1 RRSPRPLH
9 PPPTLSSWST
19 RPAGT
24 CRHAWSYRPTS
35 PSSRCHPN
43 VPSSTRLRTCGSSC
57 ATTGFRTG
65 SSNHTTISSTIVA
78 RPGTSSS
85 ISRGTSCLSDCVNG
99 RTSSDQWDS
108 VLVEQRRFIYLGK
121 VAVSLYLVLYP
132 VIFVPPRLFVESR
145 AAELSSPLSPFSQL
159 VRFVGSFLPDK
170 FNLWVNGYAQAAG
183 HLVIGLIIL
192 IFFTSMSSK
201 LGRKIGDEMLAV
213 WRSSMSGAL
222 KGESADSSW
231 AYRRRTNRLVRAIEK
246 FLLNNVIPPLATF
259 SVVYL
264 TLALVSHL

>member
-1 RRSPRPLH
+1 RPLH

-85 ISRGTSCLSDCVNG
+85 ISRGASCLSDCVNG

-108 VLVEQRRFIYLGK
+108 VYNVIVARKDFPAKDLKEFIGYAK
-121 VAVSLYLVLYP
+121 AN
-132 VIFVPPRLFVESR
+132 
-145 AAELSSPLSPFSQL
+145 AEKLN
-159 VRFVGSFLPDK
+159 VGHAGVGSITFTLP
-170 FNLWVNGYAQAAG
+170 L
-183 HLVIGLIIL
+183 
-192 IFFTSMSSK
+192 
-201 LGRKIGDEMLAV
+201 
-213 WRSSMSGAL
+213 
-222 KGESADSSW
+222 
-231 AYRRRTNRLVRAIEK
+231 
-246 FLLNNVIPPLATF
+246 LLNSL
-259 SVVYL
+259 L
-264 TLALVSHL
+264 G

>member
-1 RRSPRPLH
+1 PRPLH

-78 RPGTSSS
+78 RPGTRSS

-108 VLVEQRRFIYLGK
+108 VLVLKTSRPRDIGTITEVNRVTIGNWIRCYLPT
-121 VAVSLYLVLYP
+121 L
-132 VIFVPPRLFVESR
+132 
-145 AAELSSPLSPFSQL
+145 
-159 VRFVGSFLPDK
+159 LPYTIC
-170 FNLWVNGYAQAAG
+170 LA
-183 HLVIGLIIL
+183 HL
-192 IFFTSMSSK
+192 M
-201 LGRKIGDEMLAV
+201 
-213 WRSSMSGAL
+213 
-222 KGESADSSW
+222 
-231 AYRRRTNRLVRAIEK
+231 N
-246 FLLNNVIPPLATF
+246 
-259 SVVYL
+259 L
-264 TLALVSHL
+264 TLSYSPRMTCL